1 MLLSSYRRCGFT
13 VAALL
18 GAGLV
23 LSACGFTPLYGK
35 PNQTSGVTAALS
47 SVEVKPIPDRVGQ
60 MMRTALK
67 RRLGLGGP
75 AVKRYQITVQ
85 LSETVSE
92 LAIEQ
97 DTAATRA
104 NLALS
109 ARYVVSR
116 TADGAELNVG
126 ANKMVSSYNILA
138 SDYGTVVAKA
148 DARKRAVEILADEIH
163 ARLAIYFNGP
173 GSTLRLYQP

>member
-1 MLLSSYRRCGFT
+1 MLLSSYRRFGFT

-18 GAGLV
+18 GAGFV
-23 LSACGFTPLYGK
+23 LSACGFTPLYAK
-35 PNQTSGVTAALS
+35 SKNTPGVTAALS
-47 SVEVKPIPDRVGQ
+47 SIDVKPIPDRVGQ

-75 AVKRYQITVQ
+75 AVKRYQITVR
-85 LSETVSE
+85 LSETVTE

-109 ARYVVSR
+109 ASYVVLR
-116 TADGAELNVG
+116 TADGAELG
-126 ANKMVSSYNILA
+126 
-138 SDYGTVVAKA
+138 
-148 DARKRAVEILADEIH
+148 R
-163 ARLAIYFNGP
+163 
-173 GSTLRLYQP
+173 